1 MRITKNGKHLITA
14 LEPKHLEFA
23 LACVEYVREKEEA
36 KLYYNNKLFIETI
49 NLIRGMIDFI
59 NEKETD
65 NDDTKAI
72 TGD

>member
-1 MRITKNGKHLITA
+1 MRITKNGKHLLTA

-23 LACVEYVREKEEA
+23 LACVEYVCEEEA
-36 KLYYNNKLFIETI
+36 AKPYYNNELFIETI

-59 NEKETD
+59 NEKEMD
-65 NDDTKAI
+65 NDDTKAT